1 MRWRRGATTVMLWAL
16 IAVSGVPVCAEEASP
31 GRPTVAPTPARIV
44 SLAPSVTETLFALG
58 AGPRVVAVS
67 TFCDYP
73 PEVRSLPKIG
83 SFVAPSVEAIIA
95 QRPDVVIGAPSPGNH
110 DAALA
115 LERVGIRVE
124 APDPEHLSA
133 MPDVI
138 RRIAAAAG
146 VPDEGE
152 RLVARIEAEMETVRR
167 RVAGLPRRR
176 VLMAVGQDPLVAVGD
191 TSFLGELLAE
201 AGATNVAPP
210 GFSWPRVTLEF
221 VVARDPEVI
230 IDTSMGT
237 EQQSGAA
244 AFWQRLPSLAAVRDG
259 HVYAFRSD
267 RILRPGPRLPA
278 GFEDLAR
285 LVHPEAW
292 R

>member
-1 MRWRRGATTVMLWAL
+1 M
-16 IAVSGVPVCAEEASP
+16 VCALAAATAAGPSAAGQAP
-31 GRPTVAPTPARIV
+31 VAPPARIV

-58 AGPRVVAVS
+58 AGARVVAVS

-110 DAALA
+110 EAALT
-115 LERVGIRVE
+115 LERLGIPVE
-124 APDPEHLSA
+124 APDPEHLAA
-133 MPDVI
+133 MPEVI

-146 VPDEGE
+146 VPQEGE
-152 RLVARIEAEMETVRR
+152 RLVARIEREMQAVRR
-167 RVAGLPRRR
+167 RVAGLPPRR

-201 AGATNVAPP
+201 AGAVNVAPP
-210 GFSWPRVTLEF
+210 GSAWPRVTLEY

-237 EQQSGAA
+237 EEQGGAG
-244 AFWQRLPSLAAVRDG
+244 FWQRLPSLAAVRDG
-259 HVYAFRSD
+259 RVHAFRSD
-267 RILRPGPRLPA
+267 RLLRPGPRLPA
-278 GFEDLAR
+278 GFADLAR
-285 LVHPEAW
+285 LIHPEAW

>member
-1 MRWRRGATTVMLWAL
+1 MRRSRWATP
-16 IAVSGVPVCAEEASP
+16 AVLLLLVAAPVRADEPSRTPETP
-31 GRPTVAPTPARIV
+31 PARIV

-73 PEVRSLPKIG
+73 PEVARLPKIG

-110 DAALA
+110 EAALT
-115 LERVGIRVE
+115 LERLGIRVV
-124 APDPEHLSA
+124 APDPEHLAA
-133 MPDVI
+133 MPQVI
-138 RRIAAAAG
+138 REIAAAAG
-146 VPDEGE
+146 VPEEGE
-152 RLVARIEAEMETVRR
+152 RLVARIASEMDTVRR
-167 RVAGLPRRR
+167 RVAGLPRKR

-210 GFSWPRVTLEF
+210 GLPWPRVALEY

-237 EQQSGAA
+237 EGQSSV

-259 HVYAFRSD
+259 NVHAFRSD
-267 RILRPGPRLPA
+267 RVLRPGPRLPQ